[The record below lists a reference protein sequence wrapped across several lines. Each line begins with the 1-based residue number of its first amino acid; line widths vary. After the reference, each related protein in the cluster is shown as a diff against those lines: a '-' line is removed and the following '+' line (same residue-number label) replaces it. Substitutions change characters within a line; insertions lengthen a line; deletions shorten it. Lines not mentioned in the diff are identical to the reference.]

1 MENGWR
7 YYNHAMI
14 PMCAPHECTE
24 EAPLRNGAIWTMAT
38 GGTPLL
44 ARWTTGYDC
53 GYETG
58 WWYCIKDEPF
68 DIKALKAKRRY
79 VINQGVQC
87 FVVKRIVPED
97 YAAELREVQI
107 AAFGAY
113 PASYRPAVLPLDRFT
128 EDVKKWNGI
137 TYGAFHRETG
147 KLCGYTYLND
157 CGSYIDL
164 SVQKTVPEY
173 ERYQINAAL
182 VYQVLMDFE
191 ERLANGCYI
200 CDGERNILHET
211 AFQDYLEKYFGFR
224 KAYCRLHLAY
234 RPYVGAA
241 VRILYPFR
249 GILGK
254 VNIKFVKQICGVL
267 RMEEIKRGTG
277 KYER

>member
-1 MENGWR
+1 MGR
-7 YYNHAMI
+7 I
-14 PMCAPHECTE
+14 PRLIA
-24 EAPLRNGAIWTMAT
+24 L
-38 GGTPLL
+38 
-44 ARWTTGYDC
+44 
-53 GYETG
+53 
-58 WWYCIKDEPF
+58 PF
-68 DIKALKAKRRY
+68 
-79 VINQGVQC
+79 
-87 FVVKRIVPED
+87 
-97 YAAELREVQI
+97 
-107 AAFGAY
+107 
-113 PASYRPAVLPLDRFT
+113 DRFT

-224 KAYCRLHLAY
+224 KTYCRLHLAY